1 MGFSPFFMLRRVC
14 PKVWSVVWKC
24 EFFVLCW
31 VGHSSSRLAEP
42 RNDRPNRHL
51 SRTSRWRWC
60 GKLCVRGLLLLLAHG
75 VESVRWPPS
84 RVKVIKQT
92 LSPSSPS
99 EGLKGVRFCFFLD
112 SRTSSASWM
121 FSHTQQHKRKQTFW
135 GRKIL
140 KGWRGCCFFS
150 SFCGMEILLRFFC
163 IYLGKEVCNCL
174 GATVYEVWKMWD
186 NKYRVK
192 WYDMLDE
199 RRTQQ

>member
-1 MGFSPFFMLRRVC
+1 MWVFRVVLGRSQFVTIGRTPKWPTQQALEPHIPLKMVREIVRARITTTTSP
-14 PKVWSVVWKC
+14 WGWKC
-24 EFFVLCW
+24 TVAAQQ
-31 VGHSSSRLAEP
+31 G
-42 RNDRPNRHL
+42 
-51 SRTSRWRWC
+51 
-60 GKLCVRGLLLLLAHG
+60 
-75 VESVRWPPS
+75 ESNKADTFPP
-84 RVKVIKQT
+84 
-92 LSPSSPS
+92 SPS

-112 SRTSSASWM
+112 SCASSTAWM